1 MAKDYS
7 GWGSDD
13 KGEPMV
19 MSSGGGSG
27 GGGGGSS
34 GGRITQAVLA
44 IAMVLALVLAGYA
57 MMQASQSG
65 AAITKLEEKHG
76 KEIDGWKA
84 KLAVAQNYIDQDKA
98 YVKAL
103 QDDND
108 CLLTKGRVG
117 CPKEPPQNV
126 SLSQAYIDRLR
137 AYNNEMRKPRPTK
150 VDPVPRSNPFPSEQR

>member
-19 MSSGGGSG
+19 MSSSGGSSG
-27 GGGGGSS
+27 GGGGS
-34 GGRITQAVLA
+34 GRITQVVLA
-44 IAMVLALVLAGYA
+44 IAMVLALALAGYA
-57 MMQASQSG
+57 MVQAQQS
-65 AAITKLEEKHG
+65 AAKITKLEEKHS

-98 YVKAL
+98 YVKSL

-108 CLLTKGRVG
+108 CLVAKGKAG
-117 CPKEPPQNV
+117 CPKDPPQNL

-137 AYNNEMRKPRPTK
+137 AFNNEMRKPRPTK
-150 VDPVPRSNPFPSEQR
+150 GVTPVPRSNPFPAEQR